1 VNLTLLKQCS
11 AEFIGIMALV
21 FVGVGAI
28 YGRFLIW
35 EDKWFLNV
43 GRSRPA
49 W

>member
-1 VNLTLLKQCS
+1 MNPTLLKQCG
-11 AEFIGIMALV
+11 AEFIEIMALV

-28 YGRFLIW
+28 YGRFLIR

-49 W
+49 C